1 MNMIPI
7 ARSVQ
12 SIHGIGPNLA
22 NQKALQPAADR
33 EQVEYRRNAQMS
45 DKDNNHLSSLNHNPA
60 SNRVDSGK
68 AVRQFPARAVMQWDY
83 VATREDELSALAGET
98 ILIAGDYKN
107 AGWLWGARI
116 INGQAG
122 GFRLIP
128 ANYIEYL
135 PEHSP
140 VTGLTRSVQNLGVQS
155 TTQTT
160 PAQAAHAQ
168 QGDSPHKI
176 RAVPL
181 SIVDQLEYTPAI
193 STHYLHGHAANP
205 NTLPHHP
212 PHLLGA
218 TSSGSSILTP
228 SSSFL
233 PTNLN
238 PSTALGSIIHS
249 TTTASAGNPIAAGP
263 APASDAH
270 RQRERAPAAWDD
282 DAADGAAYGVD
293 TVGDPDDPYLDG
305 MYEDET
311 GLASVC
317 C

>member
-1 MNMIPI
+1 MKFWFN
-7 ARSVQ
+7 
-12 SIHGIGPNLA
+12 
-22 NQKALQPAADR
+22 K
-33 EQVEYRRNAQMS
+33 
-45 DKDNNHLSSLNHNPA
+45 
-60 SNRVDSGK
+60 
-68 AVRQFPARAVMQWDY
+68 QWDY

-135 PEHSP
+135 PEHPP
-140 VTGLTRSVQNLGVQS
+140 VTGLTRSVQNLASNGVQS
-155 TTQTT
+155 TAQTT
-160 PAQAAHAQ
+160 STSATHAQ

-181 SIVDQLEYTPAI
+181 SAEIRAVPLSAVDQLEYTPAL
-193 STHYLHGHAANP
+193 SNHYLHGHAANP
-205 NTLPHHP
+205 STLPHHP
-212 PHLLGA
+212 PHLLGS
-218 TSSGSSILTP
+218 TTSGSSIHIP
-228 SSSFL
+228 PSSFL

-249 TTTASAGNPIAAGP
+249 TTTPAAGNPIATVAGP
-263 APASDAH
+263 APAASDAH
-270 RQRERAPAAWDD
+270 RQRERAPAAAWDD
-282 DAADGAAYGVD
+282 DNADGAAYGAD
-293 TVGDPDDPYLDG
+293 AVGDPDDPYLDG

-311 GLASVC
+311 GQASVC